1 MQHLNAFIQ
10 SEGRRY
16 QDLLLASDQVVP
28 RKASGSPEDG
38 LDGWSYMMRTAEKDF
53 ALLYFENKSVTPK
66 LKGFVPNKTYKL
78 TWFDP
83 LNGKWEKAISITAD
97 GEGTLNVT
105 SFPQDEKIASRDWS
119 AKIIF

>member
-16 QDLLLASDQVVP
+16 QDLLLASDQIFP
-28 RKASGSPEDG
+28 RKATGSPEDG

-53 ALLYFENKSVTPK
+53 ALLYFENKSVVPK
-66 LKGFVPNKTYKL
+66 LKGFAPGKTYKL

-83 LNGKWEKAISITAD
+83 LNGKW
-97 GEGTLNVT
+97 
-105 SFPQDEKIASRDWS
+105 
-119 AKIIF
+119 

>member
-16 QDLLLASDQVVP
+16 QDLLLASDQIFP
-28 RKASGSPEDG
+28 RKATGSPEDG

-53 ALLYFENKSVTPK
+53 ALLYFENKSVVPK

-97 GEGTLNVT
+97 AEGTLNVT
-105 SFPQDEKIASRDWS
+105 SFPQNEKIASRDWA

>member
-16 QDLLLASDQVVP
+16 QDLLLASDQVIP
-28 RKASGSPEDG
+28 RKALGSPEDG
-38 LDGWSYMMRTAEKDF
+38 LDGWSYMMRTAEQDF
-53 ALLYFENKSVTPK
+53 ALLYFENKSVLPK
-66 LKGFVPNKTYKL
+66 LKGFAPSKTYKL

-83 LNGKWEKAISITAD
+83 LNGKWEKPISITAD
-97 GEGTLNVT
+97 TEGTLSLQ
-105 SFPQDEKIASRDWS
+105 SFPHDEQIASRDWA